1 MIFHYKA
8 CHNSIEIN
16 NINHIIKASFQ
27 IAFGIE
33 QIFLAYLEYPF
44 VGIDKFE
51 MDFELKAMI
60 LYPQCLFFVLSFVR
74 KIFIN

>member
-27 IAFGIE
+27 IALGIE

-44 VGIDKFE
+44 VGIDK
-51 MDFELKAMI
+51 
-60 LYPQCLFFVLSFVR
+60 CHFFILSFVR
-74 KIFIN
+74 KVFIN